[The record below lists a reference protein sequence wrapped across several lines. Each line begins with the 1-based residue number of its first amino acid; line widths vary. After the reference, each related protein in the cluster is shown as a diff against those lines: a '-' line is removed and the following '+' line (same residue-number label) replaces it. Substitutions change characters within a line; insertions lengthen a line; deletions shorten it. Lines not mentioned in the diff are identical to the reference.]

1 MNEIANINGAKP
13 AVEFSNLTKTFGP
26 IVALDNVKGEF
37 HSGRLTGIVGPDG
50 AGKTTLMRILATLLK
65 PDSGNVS
72 VANFDPVKQFRDV
85 KDNICLLYTSRCV

>member
-1 MNEIANINGAKP
+1 MCIRD
-13 AVEFSNLTKTFGP
+13 S
-26 IVALDNVKGEF
+26 
-37 HSGRLTGIVGPDG
+37 LTGIVGPDG

-85 KDNICLLYTSRCV
+85 KDNIGYMPPVSYTHLDVYKRQD